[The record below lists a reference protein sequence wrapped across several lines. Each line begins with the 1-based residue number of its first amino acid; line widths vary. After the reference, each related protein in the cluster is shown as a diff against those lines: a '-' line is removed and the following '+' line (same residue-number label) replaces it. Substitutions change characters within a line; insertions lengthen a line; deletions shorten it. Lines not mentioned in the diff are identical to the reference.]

1 MVGGQSR
8 SALIALIFEKS
19 MVISGRAK
27 AGGRADGSDGS
38 NPPVEEEKVKDG
50 KNKEKI
56 SAKDAA
62 AGPGDGIGWGNGRVV
77 NLMVG
82 QQHLFE
88 HF

>member
-8 SALIALIFEKS
+8 SSLIALIFEKS

-38 NPPVEEEKVKDG
+38 NPPPVEETVKDG
-50 KNKEKI
+50 KKKAKV

-62 AGPGDGIGWGNGRVV
+62 TGPGDGVGWGNGRVV

-82 QQHLFE
+82 
-88 HF
+88 